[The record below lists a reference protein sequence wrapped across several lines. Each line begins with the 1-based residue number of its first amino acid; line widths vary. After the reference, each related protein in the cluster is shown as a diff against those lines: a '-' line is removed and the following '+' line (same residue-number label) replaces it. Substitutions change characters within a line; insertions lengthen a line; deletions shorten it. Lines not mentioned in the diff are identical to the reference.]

1 MRNEMPKWLVGTLI
15 AVVVLVAGGFFY
27 FGIFAPPTAEADL
40 EEVQQSQP
48 APSAPARVPG
58 M

>member
-1 MRNEMPKWLVGTLI
+1 MPKWLVGTLI